1 MHYSRMNSPIGP
13 LTITADEEGLHSIE
27 FGEVVP
33 ASPDG
38 KWSETGLVHETIRQ
52 LQAYFERKL
61 FQFTIPLKP
70 EGTPFQMEVWDEL
83 QKIPYGTV
91 ISYGE
96 LAKRIGNP
104 KASRAVGAANGSN
117 RIPIIIPCHRVIG
130 SSGSMT
136 GYAGGLSIKEA
147 LLQLEKSRLF

>member
-1 MHYSRMNSPIGP
+1 MNYSRMNSPIGP
-13 LTITADEEGLHSIE
+13 LTITADEQGLHSIE
-27 FGEVVP
+27 FGDGGP
-33 ASPDG
+33 ASAGG

-52 LQAYFERKL
+52 LHAYFGRKL

-130 SSGSMT
+130 SSGKMT
-136 GYAGGLSIKEA
+136 GYAGGLAIKEA